1 MNALDLANHSR
12 RVVEDVRRK
21 SYPISELI
29 PHLNATAEM
38 LRELYAENEKLKA
51 ELKARA

>member
-1 MNALDLANHSR
+1 MNALDLANHSA

-29 PHLNATAEM
+29 PHLNATADM
-38 LRELYAENEKLKA
+38 LRTLYAENEKLKA
-51 ELKARA
+51 QLKTKA